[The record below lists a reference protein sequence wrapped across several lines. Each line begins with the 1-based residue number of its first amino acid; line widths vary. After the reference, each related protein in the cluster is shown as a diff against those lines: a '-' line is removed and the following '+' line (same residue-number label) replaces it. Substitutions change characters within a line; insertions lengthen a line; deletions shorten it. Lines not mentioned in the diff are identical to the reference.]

1 MIGME
6 GKIKEVGDED
16 GSMVGKV
23 DSRKLNWGMWQKL
36 FLLQGTTW
44 QSRDL

>member
-16 GSMVGKV
+16 GLVVGKV
-23 DSRKLNWGMWQKL
+23 DAKKLNRGI
-36 FLLQGTTW
+36 
-44 QSRDL
+44 

>member
-6 GKIKEVGDED
+6 GKIKEVGDKD

-23 DSRKLNWGMWQKL
+23 DSTKLNRGI
-36 FLLQGTTW
+36 
-44 QSRDL
+44 